1 MVGRRLGLAVA
12 RVMGETVLVYR
23 YTTRPD
29 AFVRD
34 APTVLSYAVLGCFA
48 FWLYAFGPAVTLLR
62 AELGFSYTLVGLYS
76 VVLSAGAAVAGA
88 GFAWLARRLARGP
101 LLWWSAL
108 ATTVAGVGL
117 FTLGRG
123 VPATLLAA
131 GLFGL

>member
-34 APTVLSYAVLGCFA
+34 APTVLSYAALACFT

-62 AELGFSYTLVGLYS
+62 GELGFSFTLLGLYE
-76 VVLSAGAAVAGA
+76 VLWALGAALAGA
-88 GFAWLARRLARGP
+88 GFAWAARHLSRGA
-101 LLWWSAL
+101 LLWGSAL
-108 ATTVAGVGL
+108 ATVVAAAL
-117 FTLGRG
+117 FTLGRN
-123 VPATLLAA
+123 VPTTLL
-131 GLFGL
+131 